1 MKWRQIV
8 QASDGIEG
16 DIGETGGE
24 VKFGSLSRPALKLKM
39 LPQFNKLM
47 FDAQKLPFFWVNQLE
62 YTKSPNSNLTC
73 GF

>member
-24 VKFGSLSRPALKLKM
+24 VKFPLSAVFGSNSTII
-39 LPQFNKLM
+39 NKSGA
-47 FDAQKLPFFWVNQLE
+47 FIR
-62 YTKSPNSNLTC
+62 
-73 GF
+73 G

>member
-24 VKFGSLSRPALKLKM
+24 VKFAGLKVRSSQSRVLGNAGKHFGSNFIAIMKGKDNIRHT
-39 LPQFNKLM
+39 
-47 FDAQKLPFFWVNQLE
+47 FF
-62 YTKSPNSNLTC
+62 
-73 GF
+73 